1 MKGYI
6 YTMFRGADPGV
17 GWRMTDPLFGR
28 VPTLGACMPNIR
40 RAVVPG
46 DFVFVVSGSVSGVRQ
61 YVVGGFRVAE
71 KINALEAFERF
82 PENRMRKHGDGT
94 LVGNVI
100 VNSDGSQN
108 KHDYHKNFAKRIEN
122 YIVGRDPIVL
132 KTHDEIEVG
141 REQTLEVLQDVFD
154 TKRKSVGNIV
164 SRWRRL
170 NEAQIDTLSTW
181 LKHIKQEGK
190 K

>member
-17 GWRMTDPLFGR
+17 GWKMTDPLFGK

-46 DFVFVVSGSVSGVRQ
+46 DYVFVVSGLVPGVQQ

-82 PENRMRKHGDGT
+82 PGNRMRKLNDES
-94 LVGNVI
+94 LAGNVI
-100 VNSDGSQN
+100 VTSDGKQN
-108 KHDYHKNFAKRIEN
+108 KLDYHSNFEKRIEN
-122 YIVGRDPIVL
+122 YIVGRDPIAL
-132 KTHDEIEVG
+132 ESHEEIESG
-141 REQTLEVLQDVFD
+141 REQTLEVLGEVF
-154 TKRKSVGNIV
+154 KSKAKSVHDVIA
-164 SRWRRL
+164 RWRRL
-170 NEAQIDTLSTW
+170 DEKQIDSLVGW
-181 LKHIKQEGK
+181 LRDIKQEG
-190 K
+190 